1 MVCGR
6 PVAHGE
12 GVEAFAESAVL
23 SFEKESLLELT
34 SQRCRVFSDERRDHQ
49 IYCRS
54 AQHRF
59 VTPFAPIS
67 NKSLRTFGTLEPTIT
82 VRREV
87 LSVIPV
93 SGE

>member
-1 MVCGR
+1 VRRKHDLKLVSGSS
-6 PVAHGE
+6 E
-12 GVEAFAESAVL
+12 VL
-23 SFEKESLLELT
+23 
-34 SQRCRVFSDERRDHQ
+34 RD
-49 IYCRS
+49 
-54 AQHRF
+54 RF

-67 NKSLRTFGTLEPTIT
+67 NKSLRTFGIPEPTIT